1 MTSRSSGAARVTFDL
16 DAYLARIGHAGDRR
30 PTLDVLRALHL
41 AHARAIPFENLDPF
55 LHRPV
60 PIDLPSVTAKL
71 LSGTRGGYCFEQ
83 NLLFMEALRAL
94 GFAVVSLS
102 ARVVLGRPA
111 DAMTPRTH
119 MLLRV
124 DLDGVGWIADVGF
137 GGTTLTAPVR
147 LDAEGA
153 QETPHGR
160 FRLRRLGDAFVEE
173 ILMPTGWAS
182 LYRFD
187 LSPTPPVDHEVAN
200 HYVST
205 APASHF
211 RHRLTV
217 ARPLAVGR
225 AVLLNDRLTLYGPD
239 GVRERHTLSGAD
251 EAERALRERFGVVVP
266 DAAAFASAFDRALA
280 VAATSGGAP

>member
-1 MTSRSSGAARVTFDL
+1 MTFDL

-239 GVRERHTLSGAD
+239 GVRER
-251 EAERALRERFGVVVP
+251 FGVVVP
-266 DAAAFASAFDRALA
+266 DPAAFASAFDRALA